1 IIAQSGGAL
10 IDVDGDAAGTIE
22 MDAGGANA
30 SGVGISLGN
39 GTALRGDGTSSFTN
53 GGEFTD
59 GGTVVLN
66 ATAGSIF
73 DSAAI
78 TVAGTNDAH
87 LKANGSSSQTSGG
100 DGGDIELCASGTI
113 LVTSNSSLNAIQA
126 SAGPTF
132 DGDGGFVSFDSGDVN
147 SFTIGPLDG
156 DITIGAGIIQNG
168 GGGSASPNSG
178 GRGGG

>member
-1 IIAQSGGAL
+1 MRTTPSFVSRLAVALICAAVVLLASARPASAQLVKSGVAL

-22 MDAGGANA
+22 MDAGGADA

-78 TVAGTNDAH
+78 TVAGTNQGTGGEVDMQAATSITVAQPIDAH
-87 LKANGSSSQTSGG
+87 GGGG
-100 DGGDIELCASGTI
+100 DGGSVDIE
-113 LVTSNSSLNAIQA
+113 
-126 SAGPTF
+126 AGDSIT
-132 DGDGGFVSFDSGDVN
+132 VS
-147 SFTIGPLDG
+147 
-156 DITIGAGIIQNG
+156 
-168 GGGSASPNSG
+168 
-178 GRGGG
+178 